1 MQRKPEKKLE
11 LRTAIGHSSQNS
23 SQNLAVRFL
32 TWWILMESAA
42 AVAALY
48 STILSYVMQGRKRS
62 STERNDKI

>member
-1 MQRKPEKKLE
+1 
-11 LRTAIGHSSQNS
+11 
-23 SQNLAVRFL
+23 
-32 TWWILMESAA
+32 MESAA